1 MPIPHPTGT
10 FGVMADDDRS
20 PLARQVREGAEG
32 FLRSALASTSRW
44 RPPPEFL
51 VIGGKRC
58 GSTSFYY
65 GLLQHPSVI
74 PMIPAARPPLMREH
88 RKGARYFDD
97 PQRSAGWYRSHFVT
111 GRTRARVAAKTGG
124 AVTGEATPWYLF
136 APGADEAAARVAPD
150 ARLIAVLR
158 DPVARAYSHFQEQRR
173 RGHEP
178 LEDFD
183 AALDAEAERV
193 EHGLTLADGREVDGA
208 FALEHLTYTLQG
220 EYGSAL
226 DRWASHFSDDQLT
239 VILSEDFYADP
250 PAALGSAATALGL
263 RAHRFETEH
272 RNATKPSTIPADAVE
287 RLRAHYR
294 DDIARFETRIGRST
308 GWLD

>member
-1 MPIPHPTGT
+1 
-10 FGVMADDDRS
+10 MADDDRS
-20 PLARQVREGAEG
+20 PLARRVREGAEG
-32 FLRSALASTSRW
+32 LLRTSLATTSRW

-97 PQRSAGWYRSHFVT
+97 PRRSEAWYRAHFVT
-111 GRTRARVAAKTGG
+111 ARTRAGVAARTGA

-136 APGADEAAARVAPD
+136 APGADEAAARVAPG
-150 ARLIAVLR
+150 AQLIAVVR
-158 DPVARAYSHFQEQRR
+158 EPVARAYSHFQEQRR

-178 LEDFD
+178 LEDFA
-183 AALDAEAERV
+183 AALDAEAERC
-193 EHGLTLADGREVDGA
+193 EHGLTLADGRRVDAA
-208 FALEHLTYTLQG
+208 FAVEHLTYTRQG
-220 EYGSAL
+220 EYGAAL
-226 DRWASHFSDDQLT
+226 DRWAGHFSDDQLT
-239 VILSEDFYADP
+239 VIISEAFYADP
-250 PAALGSAATALGL
+250 PAALATAAAALGL
-263 RAHRFETEH
+263 PTHDFEREH
-272 RNATKPSTIPADAVE
+272 RNATKPSTIPADAE
-287 RLRAHYR
+287 ARLRAHYR
-294 DDIARFETRIGRST
+294 DDVARFEARIGRST

>member
-1 MPIPHPTGT
+1 
-10 FGVMADDDRS
+10 MADDDRS
-20 PLARQVREGAEG
+20 PLARRLRENAEEA
-32 FLRSALASTSRW
+32 LRVGLSTTSRW

-97 PQRSAGWYRSHFVT
+97 PQRSAAWYRAHFVT
-111 GRTRARVAAKTGG
+111 ARTRARRAAATGG

-136 APGADEAAARVAPD
+136 APGADTAAASTAPD
-150 ARLIAVLR
+150 AQLIAVLR

-178 LEDFD
+178 FEDFAD
-183 AALDAEAERV
+183 ALDAEADRIRD
-193 EHGLTLADGREVDGA
+193 GLTLADGRTVDGA
-208 FALEHLTYTLQG
+208 FALEHLTYSLQG

-226 DRWASHFSDDQLT
+226 DRWAASFSDEQLT

-250 PAALGSAATALGL
+250 PAALSAAADALGL
-263 RAHRFETEH
+263 PAHRFEREH
-272 RNATKPSTIPADAVE
+272 RNATAPSTIPDAAAE
-287 RLRAHYR
+287 RLRSHYR
-294 DDIARFETRIGRST
+294 DDVARLEERLGRST
-308 GWLD
+308 GWLTPA

>member
-1 MPIPHPTGT
+1 
-10 FGVMADDDRS
+10 MADDDRS
-20 PLARQVREGAEG
+20 PLARRLREGAEDL
-32 FLRSALASTSRW
+32 FRSALTPTSRW

-88 RKGARYFDD
+88 RKGARYFDQ
-97 PQRSAGWYRSHFVT
+97 PTRSAAWYRAHFVT
-111 GRTRARVAAKTGG
+111 ARTRAKVAAATGA

-136 APGADEAAARVAPD
+136 APGADEVAASVAPD
-150 ARLIAVLR
+150 AHLIAVLR

-183 AALDAEAERV
+183 AALDAEADRLER
-193 EHGLTLADGREVDGA
+193 GLTLADGRTVDGG
-208 FALEHLTYTLQG
+208 FALEHLSYTRQG
-220 EYGSAL
+220 EYGAGL
-226 DRWASHFSDDQLT
+226 DRWAGSFSDEQIT
-239 VILSEDFYADP
+239 VILSDDFYRDP
-250 PAALGSAATALGL
+250 PAALATAAAALGL
-263 RAHRFETEH
+263 PAHTFQAEH
-272 RNATKPSTIPADAVE
+272 RNATAPSTIPQDAVE
-287 RLRAHYR
+287 RLQDHYR
-294 DDIARFETRIGRST
+294 ADVARFEDRIGRST

>member
-1 MPIPHPTGT
+1 
-10 FGVMADDDRS
+10 MADDDRS
-20 PLARQVREGAEG
+20 TAARALREGAEG
-32 FLRSALASTSRW
+32 LLRSTLATTSRW

-97 PQRSAGWYRSHFVT
+97 PRRSAGWYRAHFVT
-111 GRTRARVAAKTGG
+111 GRSRQRVAASTGA

-150 ARLIAVLR
+150 ARLIAVVR

-178 LEDFD
+178 LEDFS
-183 AALDAEAERV
+183 AALDAEADRIER
-193 EHGLTLADGREVDGA
+193 GLTLADGRRVDGA

-220 EYGSAL
+220 EYGAAL
-226 DRWASHFSDDQLT
+226 DRWARHFSDDQII
-239 VILSEDFYADP
+239 VILSEDFYADTT
-250 PAALGSAATALGL
+250 AALATAATALGL
-263 RAHRFETEH
+263 PDHRFEAEH
-272 RNATKPSTIPADAVE
+272 RNATAPSVIPAHAE
-287 RLRAHYR
+287 ARLREHYR
-294 DDIARFETRIGRST
+294 DDVRRFEERLGRGT
-308 GWLD
+308 GWL